1 MDSAALK
8 HLLYGMCSD
17 YIEKGMAAAQQ
28 AIADARAAADED
40 DKSSAGDKYET
51 AREMMQQDIDLHNAH
66 IAELQKLRAALGLV
80 SPAHESDTVQPGSL
94 VRSSQGNY
102 YIAISVG
109 KLSSD
114 GDVWYALSPAS
125 PLGARLM
132 GLNAGD
138 SFALNGKQFVLTQ
151 VL

>member
-1 MDSAALK
+1 MSELKKALHALCTAFVQQRMDNAR
-8 HLLYGMCSD
+8 
-17 YIEKGMAAAQQ
+17 Q
-28 AIADARAAADED
+28 AIAAAEQSAGED
-40 DKSSAGDKYET
+40 TKSSAGDKYET